1 MVAGTNNA
9 GPLRLVVNKDTGA
22 MYYTWTH
29 YGDNGLPAFVQIR

>member
-1 MVAGTNNA
+1 MVAGTNKA
-9 GPLRLVVNKDTGA
+9 GSLRLVVHKNTGA